1 MIKIK
6 ASRRKLMVKCE
17 SIHSSANGGVWK
29 IEIEEAPLIKIYT
42 LPAIE

>member
-1 MIKIK
+1 L
-6 ASRRKLMVKCE
+6 RRLPFEPSEVV
-17 SIHSSANGGVWK
+17 SLQRRGVWN